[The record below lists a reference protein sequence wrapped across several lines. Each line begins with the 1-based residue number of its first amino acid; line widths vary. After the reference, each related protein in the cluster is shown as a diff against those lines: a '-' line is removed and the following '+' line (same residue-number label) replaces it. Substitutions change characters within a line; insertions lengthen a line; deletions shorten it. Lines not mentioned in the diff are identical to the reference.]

1 MWTWKTWK
9 RSRSS
14 ARPLTAGV
22 TGRRSLAW
30 GLALLLLACLV
41 ALPVQAEA
49 GVQVLSREHAYR
61 FSESLSFSLKARS
74 DSPVVEV
81 ILFYG
86 LQDSP
91 LVRRIYP
98 DFRPGKEISVEYV
111 EELEQG
117 QFAPGITLRY
127 WWRLQTEAGDVVN
140 TQVET
145 FQYLD
150 DRFDWQTLA
159 GERVDLFWYGR
170 DGKQAR
176 ALLSKADEVVAK
188 LEQDIGVVVERRPQ
202 VYVYNSSKDMALAL
216 MPRSAG
222 YDDRV
227 TTLGV
232 SVGEDTLLLLGSH
245 SDAEMVVAHELSHVV
260 VGIATRNP
268 YADLPRWLDEGLA
281 MHAEGELPRD
291 NRLALEA
298 AIRKDALLSIRSMT
312 SYSGQASQV
321 DLFYGEAY
329 SLVNFMLE
337 EFGRAKMQAL
347 LAVFAEGARQEQAL
361 QQVYGM
367 GVDQLEN
374 LWRASLGLGPRSANP
389 EVPAQARLSQ
399 WLTAWLPPSPQPLFQ
414 NMFVAIAEGFA
425 H

>member
-1 MWTWKTWK
+1 MWAA
-9 RSRSS
+9 RAGGR
-14 ARPLTAGV
+14 RPL
-22 TGRRSLAW
+22 AW
-30 GLALLLLACLV
+30 SLALLLLVCLV
-41 ALPVQAEA
+41 ALPVQADS
-49 GVQVLSREHAYR
+49 GVEILSREHAYQ
-61 FSESLSFSLKARS
+61 FSESLSFSLEASS

-86 LQDSP
+86 MQDSP
-91 LVRRIYP
+91 LVRRVYP
-98 DFRPGKEISVEYV
+98 DFRPGEEISVEYV

-127 WWRLQTEAGDVVN
+127 WWRLQTEAGDIVDTDV
-140 TQVET
+140 QT
-145 FQYLD
+145 FQYQD
-150 DRFDWQTLA
+150 DRYNWQSLA
-159 GERVDLFWYGR
+159 GERVDLFWYGKN
-170 DGKQAR
+170 GKQAQG
-176 ALLSKADEVVAK
+176 LLVKADEAVAG
-188 LEQDIGVVVERRPQ
+188 LEQDIGVAVERRPK

-245 SDAEMVVAHELSHVV
+245 RDAEMVVAHELSHVV
-260 VGIATRNP
+260 VGIATENP
-268 YADLPRWLDEGLA
+268 YTDLPRWLDEGLA

-291 NRLALEA
+291 NRVALEQ
-298 AIRKDALLSIRSMT
+298 AIRDDALLSVRSMT

-347 LAVFAEGARQEQAL
+347 LTVFAEGALQEQAL
-361 QQVYGM
+361 QQAYGL

-374 LWRASLGLGPRSANP
+374 LWRASLGLGPRSENAGA
-389 EVPAQARLSQ
+389 PAQAVVSQ
-399 WLTAWLPPSPQPLFQ
+399 WLTAWLPTAPIAPMPLFSDRFIV
-414 NMFVAIAEGFA
+414 MAEGFM

>member
-1 MWTWKTWK
+1 MLAGGVGSK
-9 RSRSS
+9 RLLVW
-14 ARPLTAGV
+14 AV
-22 TGRRSLAW
+22 V
-30 GLALLLLACLV
+30 LLLLACLA
-41 ALPVQAEA
+41 ALPVRADSGIE
-49 GVQVLSREHAYR
+49 VLSQEHAYQ
-61 FSESLSFSLKARS
+61 FSQSLSFYLEASS
-74 DSPVVEV
+74 DSPIAEV

-98 DFRPGKEISVEYV
+98 EFRPGQEISVEYV

-140 TQVET
+140 TKVET
-145 FQYLD
+145 FSYQD
-150 DRFDWQTLA
+150 DRFEWQTLA
-159 GERVDLFWYGR
+159 GERVDLFWYGK

-176 ALLSKADEVVAK
+176 ALLGKADEAVAG
-188 LEQDIGVVVERRPQ
+188 LEHDIGVAVDRRVK

-232 SVGEDTLLLLGSH
+232 SVGEGTLLLLGAH
-245 SDAEMVVAHELSHVV
+245 RDAEMVVAHELSHVV
-260 VGIATRNP
+260 VDIATENP

-281 MHAEGELPRD
+281 MHAEGDLPRD
-291 NRLALEA
+291 NRLALEK
-298 AIRKDALLSIRSMT
+298 AIRDDALLSVRSMT

-329 SLVNFMLE
+329 SLVSFMLD

-347 LAVFAEGARQEQAL
+347 LAVFAEGALQEQAL

-367 GVDQLEN
+367 GVDELET
-374 LWRASLGLGPRSANP
+374 LWRASLGLGPRSESVAI
-389 EVPAQARLSQ
+389 PAQAAVPQ
-399 WLTAWLPPSPQPLFQ
+399 WLLGWLPPLP
-414 NMFVAIAEGFA
+414 VALIPC
-425 H
+425 